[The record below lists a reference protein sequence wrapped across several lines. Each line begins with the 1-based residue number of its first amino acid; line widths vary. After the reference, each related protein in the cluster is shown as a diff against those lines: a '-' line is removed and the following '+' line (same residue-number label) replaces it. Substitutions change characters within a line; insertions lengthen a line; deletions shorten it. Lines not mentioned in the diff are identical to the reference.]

1 MEAQQVPWRIGVQC
15 QRLFS
20 NGPGSSWFEVGF
32 GGQASQAAPEEAAI
46 IDRINRAMEQ
56 QQRRFEMED
65 KEKIKAA
72 DARMDAN
79 AWLEHVGWATHLEG
93 FDPEAMLRLTDPV
106 SEHEHALQLIQDSL
120 MRVMSRARAI
130 ATPAQVGS
138 QALFEAQRK
147 EVDKKPRRPFD
158 NRMEDDTWARYT
170 AVWTKLVCYIYRA
183 EAMADEDRPGYRLS
197 KRQSESLDELS
208 EIVEA
213 YVNDPDT
220 QPLEEDQVDGLTL
233 QAVMALL
240 DHRLAAGE
248 YRSAIISGLA
258 VMGIRKDGGWMDVL
272 DYTPIYSAVIKIARA
287 MVVYH
292 LYVERQAEVARL
304 KQVKMDEQQRE
315 GGSSDEREAQEEAE
329 EEATS
334 MFRIVRKKVQRFMT
348 VTSGNARAEPTP
360 MDWIYEA
367 RTYGMHIRF
376 NTPAG
381 GTIDWVGD
389 RIKHRRVQFRM
400 GELTEMLHSLKD
412 EARGLITTLAMVDDV
427 SQLPQIPWSSFED
440 DHSEDRVG
448 YSFLEDDRNRTWLE
462 AGKNWSL
469 RRITDSPGRRK
480 IWFDHGRED
489 GKPFRARAVQSY
501 GQTVKELM
509 ERVFLLM
516 HMVSGQPARA
526 TEILSIRHKNTMNGG
541 VRNIFAHNGL
551 MCFVTS
557 YHKSFRATGQAKV
570 IHRYLPR
577 EVSELL
583 VWYLWLVLPFW
594 QQVQGIVK
602 DAGIRSP
609 YLWPD
614 EVVRKVDISETE
626 QRERRQAEMETGSGN
641 GGRGDDDDDDDDDDN
656 MDPNIKFESWVEER
670 NWTSDRV
677 RRIIQRHSRRLL
689 GTMLNISSWRQIA
702 VAIARRYLNG
712 AFKESTLDEDED
724 DDIEDSPV
732 DLQAGHGTHVAG
744 MVYARE
750 MQQGLFST
758 ATMRDKFRS
767 VSRQWHRLLEFQ
779 DGDEFIDRAGGG
791 AWRRKREREPF
802 ETEQEH
808 NQLQRFRQMQQVDIA
823 GQLRQMLGPDAAFR
837 GQQEAVI
844 RAIMRG
850 ESPIVQIT
858 GTGGGK
864 SMSFMLPAYCSHDSG
879 GVTIVIVPLISLRD
893 DLHRRCAE
901 CQIETYVW
909 DSRGGHQIAPIVFV
923 TPESAVTKGFGE
935 FVNRLQSR
943 KVLDRVV
950 VDECHAILDSTSH
963 FRPQLLE
970 LGRVLSG
977 WGIQK
982 VFLTATL
989 PPDEVGRFFE
999 VTGLSASRV
1008 RLFRSRT
1015 TRPNIGYRVV
1025 KVRPPKRR
1033 DQHRQQQQKRK
1044 GGNSDDNQIGEDEE
1058 AEDNH
1063 TVKIVREWLD
1073 KNNHGRVIVYAN
1085 TIDRVER
1092 LGRLLECSVY
1102 HSKVDTTLGKRQRLR
1117 SWMEQGHLIV
1127 ATNALGLGVDVPDVR
1142 LVVHAGMPSRLRDY
1156 VQESGRAGRDGGQSE
1171 AVVVVCQPEGEAG
1184 GQPSSSSVNEERGR
1198 KAAASSSKS
1207 NWPLREAAVERFISG
1222 KWCRRVVLDQVMDGL
1237 VLQSKINSSRVDFI
1251 DPL

>member
-1 MEAQQVPWRIGVQC
+1 
-15 QRLFS
+15 
-20 NGPGSSWFEVGF
+20 
-32 GGQASQAAPEEAAI
+32 
-46 IDRINRAMEQ
+46 
-56 QQRRFEMED
+56 
-65 KEKIKAA
+65 
-72 DARMDAN
+72 
-79 AWLEHVGWATHLEG
+79 
-93 FDPEAMLRLTDPV
+93 
-106 SEHEHALQLIQDSL
+106 
-120 MRVMSRARAI
+120 
-130 ATPAQVGS
+130 
-138 QALFEAQRK
+138 
-147 EVDKKPRRPFD
+147 
-158 NRMEDDTWARYT
+158 
-170 AVWTKLVCYIYRA
+170 
-183 EAMADEDRPGYRLS
+183 
-197 KRQSESLDELS
+197 
-208 EIVEA
+208 
-213 YVNDPDT
+213 
-220 QPLEEDQVDGLTL
+220 
-233 QAVMALL
+233 
-240 DHRLAAGE
+240 
-248 YRSAIISGLA
+248 
-258 VMGIRKDGGWMDVL
+258 MGIRKDGGWMDVL

-287 MVVYH
+287 MVVYQS
-292 LYVERQAEVARL
+292 YVERQAEVARL
-304 KQVKMDEQQRE
+304 KQAKMDEQQRE

-448 YSFLEDDRNRTWLE
+448 YSFLEDDRNR
-462 AGKNWSL
+462 SCP
-469 RRITDSPGRRK
+469 RINSSCPP
-480 IWFDHGRED
+480 INC
-489 GKPFRARAVQSY
+489 
-501 GQTVKELM
+501 L
-509 ERVFLLM
+509 LLM

-614 EVVRKVDISETE
+614 EVVRKVDISKTE

-641 GGRGDDDDDDDDDDN
+641 GGRGDDDDDDDDDN

-767 VSRQWHRLLEFQ
+767 VSRQWHRLLEFR

-802 ETEQEH
+802 KTEQEH
-808 NQLQRFRQMQQVDIA
+808 NQLQRFRRMQQVDIA

-864 SMSFMLPAYCSHDSG
+864 SMS
-879 GVTIVIVPLISLRD
+879 
-893 DLHRRCAE
+893 
-901 CQIETYVW
+901 
-909 DSRGGHQIAPIVFV
+909 
-923 TPESAVTKGFGE
+923 
-935 FVNRLQSR
+935 
-943 KVLDRVV
+943 
-950 VDECHAILDSTSH
+950 
-963 FRPQLLE
+963 
-970 LGRVLSG
+970 
-977 WGIQK
+977 
-982 VFLTATL
+982 
-989 PPDEVGRFFE
+989 
-999 VTGLSASRV
+999 
-1008 RLFRSRT
+1008 
-1015 TRPNIGYRVV
+1015 
-1025 KVRPPKRR
+1025 
-1033 DQHRQQQQKRK
+1033 
-1044 GGNSDDNQIGEDEE
+1044 
-1058 AEDNH
+1058 
-1063 TVKIVREWLD
+1063 
-1073 KNNHGRVIVYAN
+1073 
-1085 TIDRVER
+1085 
-1092 LGRLLECSVY
+1092 
-1102 HSKVDTTLGKRQRLR
+1102 
-1117 SWMEQGHLIV
+1117 
-1127 ATNALGLGVDVPDVR
+1127 
-1142 LVVHAGMPSRLRDY
+1142 
-1156 VQESGRAGRDGGQSE
+1156 
-1171 AVVVVCQPEGEAG
+1171 
-1184 GQPSSSSVNEERGR
+1184 
-1198 KAAASSSKS
+1198 
-1207 NWPLREAAVERFISG
+1207 
-1222 KWCRRVVLDQVMDGL
+1222 
-1237 VLQSKINSSRVDFI
+1237 LQSKNTPKWS
-1251 DPL
+1251 